1 GGAGPSRRASRR
13 AVPARD
19 LRLHPRRQ
27 RPRRAPPRQCRAR
40 AGAGAG
46 LGRACAG
53 PAAGQPG
60 RGPGAGLDH
69 REGNRHRR
77 GTRPHRRRVRAPAEA
92 GHAAADRSDRDLR
105 HGRELRWQHPPRRP
119 ARRHALQHLHPRRA
133 AADADRDGGRG
144 RDPRGDAAGRRRR
157 AVLRRGRR
165 RQRPPRVL
173 AHPGRAQPRG
183 ARVRAP
189 LSREVRSAMSRPAG
203 ATLPAAGPDDIQ
215 VHPRLVSL
223 EGGEGAGKT
232 TVLNALREALREGGA
247 DVVSTR
253 EPGGTPLAERIRG
266 LLLDREHETP
276 TADAELLLMFA
287 ARAQHVHETI
297 RPALAR
303 GAWVLCDRFTDSS
316 YAYQGGGRGID
327 PAWIAELERRVVGLR
342 PGLTLLLDIDVAR
355 GRARTRGRD
364 LVPDRIESERDDF
377 FERVRAA
384 YRARAAAEPAR
395 FRVIDASRPADEVAR
410 EAVRLLREWRD

>member
-1 GGAGPSRRASRR
+1 
-13 AVPARD
+13 
-19 LRLHPRRQ
+19 
-27 RPRRAPPRQCRAR
+27 
-40 AGAGAG
+40 
-46 LGRACAG
+46 
-53 PAAGQPG
+53 
-60 RGPGAGLDH
+60 
-69 REGNRHRR
+69 
-77 GTRPHRRRVRAPAEA
+77 
-92 GHAAADRSDRDLR
+92 
-105 HGRELRWQHPPRRP
+105 
-119 ARRHALQHLHPRRA
+119 
-133 AADADRDGGRG
+133 
-144 RDPRGDAAGRRRR
+144 
-157 AVLRRGRR
+157 
-165 RQRPPRVL
+165 
-173 AHPGRAQPRG
+173 
-183 ARVRAP
+183 
-189 LSREVRSAMSRPAG
+189 MSRPTG
-203 ATLPAAGPDDIQ
+203 ATSAAAGPDGIEA
-215 VHPRLVSL
+215 HPRLVSL

-247 DVVSTR
+247 DVVITR

-266 LLLDREHETP
+266 LLLDREHGTP

-410 EAVRLLREWRD
+410 EAVRLLRQWRDGA